1 MGTKQYFTVDIYNK
15 SDVQNILSFIP
26 SFGYSLHSVQ
36 DIKTVKG
43 DSVTDA
49 NANELQGVT
58 FKEYLTGVDPRR
70 ENNIE
75 SGLTDYTKIIF
86 ERPVMKISGE
96 RKKTEECYF
105 NLLKL
110 EGKIYEKGASVDY
123 SFFKKN
129 KGKGDKAL
137 AAGIV
142 ITAIGLAF
150 LAISFALKDLG
161 YESLEN
167 LTTYLPYVSYG
178 IIALGLLLLVPSLI
192 GKIKRRC
199 LYKKAIKE
207 RRKIAKDY
215 RNVRLARKNFENLI
229 KKGKT
234 PYLDAI
240 WWNRYAKKYNIGLV
254 SIPRKRKK
262 KTKTK

>member
-1 MGTKQYFTVDIYNK
+1 MGTKQYFTIDIYDK

-36 DIKTVKG
+36 DLKTVKG
-43 DSVTDA
+43 DSVSDT

-58 FKEYLTGVDPRR
+58 FKEYLSGVDPRR

-86 ERPVMKISGE
+86 ERPLMKISGE
-96 RKKTEECYF
+96 RKRTEECYF

-110 EGKIYEKGASVDY
+110 ESKIYEKGASIDY

-137 AAGIV
+137 VSGIIIAALGM
-142 ITAIGLAF
+142 ASLAV
-150 LAISFALKDLG
+150 SFALKDLG
-161 YESLEN
+161 YESLQT
-167 LTTYLPYVSYG
+167 LITYLPYVSYG
-178 IIALGLLLLVPSLI
+178 LIALGLLLFVPSLF
-192 GKIKRRC
+192 GKIQRRC
-199 LYKKAIKE
+199 LYKKAIKQ

-229 KKGKT
+229 KGGKT

-240 WWNRYAKKYNIGLV
+240 WWNRYARKYSIGLV
-254 SIPRKRKK
+254 SIPRKRKN
-262 KTKTK
+262 KTKIK